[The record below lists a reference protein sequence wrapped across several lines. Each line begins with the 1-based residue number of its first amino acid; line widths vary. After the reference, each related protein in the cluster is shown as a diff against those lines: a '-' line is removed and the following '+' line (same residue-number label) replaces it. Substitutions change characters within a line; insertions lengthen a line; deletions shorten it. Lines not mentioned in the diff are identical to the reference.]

1 MCQRKQSAT
10 CVVAVA
16 TLAAC
21 AGLSIHL
28 AAARGQGT
36 PQGTTA
42 QATVQKPPVF
52 GSGTVAV
59 PIDVRV
65 IDGSGRP
72 VSDLQQDD
80 FTLLEDGV
88 PQPIRHFERH
98 DLAAGPAPSAGTRPP
113 SRESPFG
120 IAPQNNRVFL
130 IVLGRGRLQEPSR
143 ALDALQRFVREQLL
157 PQDHVAVFAYNRAT
171 DFTTDHELVA
181 GFIERFKRSHLQ
193 IDMEVGLAI
202 ESSMAA
208 IYGSRA
214 LPKSL
219 QQKIDSM
226 FVGAGALAYR
236 QVGEKETASTKRA
249 AQDLAKAADQLQ
261 RQEDQKLRQELADM
275 AARDLG
281 VGTVGTPPPG
291 SWSSMDEVSS
301 QTFTRLGL
309 NDFMAN
315 TAQSLQD
322 LGNCYAA
329 IEYLRH
335 LEGEKHLVFVTERGI
350 NLPRLED
357 DMDLT
362 RAANDAR
369 VVIDTFQTG
378 GLEGQQGGA
387 WTDQSRQTFA
397 FKALRVIAEQT
408 GGVSSVSEKGMV
420 AVSRINDVSRVTYL
434 LGYYP
439 SSARLDGSYRKI
451 QVKVRRP
458 GVTVLYRRGYYARPE
473 IGSFD
478 RRSFITKDRLM
489 AVAGFRRVIDDIKV
503 KLDASIQKT
512 PTGHEVVAKG
522 TINTSRLFFDLAEG
536 RHVGSL
542 DLLVVCFNDKD
553 EVIGQN
559 YQRAN
564 VDLTEDAFKAAT
576 QSGLPYDVRFEM
588 SPAVRRV
595 RLVVYDYRADLAG
608 SADRRVF

>member
-1 MCQRKQSAT
+1 MRQRKQSAA
-10 CVVAVA
+10 CVVVVA
-16 TLAAC
+16 TLTAF
-21 AGLSIHL
+21 AGVSIHL
-28 AAARGQGT
+28 LATGGQGA

-42 QATVQKPPVF
+42 ETPPQKPPVF
-52 GSGTVAV
+52 ASGTVVV

-65 IDGSGRP
+65 IDNNGRP
-72 VSDLQQDD
+72 VTDLQQDD
-80 FTLLEDGV
+80 FTLLEDGA
-88 PQPIRHFERH
+88 PQAIRHFERH
-98 DLAAGPAPSAGTRPP
+98 EFVAAPAPAAGTKPAN
-113 SRESPFG
+113 RESPFG
-120 IAPQNNRVFL
+120 VAPQNGRVFL
-130 IVLGRGRLQEPSR
+130 FVLGRGRLQEPSR
-143 ALDALQRFVREQLL
+143 ALDALQVFVRQQLL

-181 GFIERFKRSHLQ
+181 AFIERFKRSHYQ

-219 QQKIDSM
+219 QTKIDNM
-226 FVGAGALAYR
+226 FIGAGTLAYR
-236 QVGEKETASTKRA
+236 QVGEGESPSAKRT
-249 AQDLAKAADQLQ
+249 AQDVAKATDQLQ
-261 RQEDQKLRQELADM
+261 RQEDQKQRQALSDM

-281 VGTVGTPPPG
+281 VGTVGALPPG

-301 QTFTRLGL
+301 QTFTTLGL
-309 NDFMAN
+309 DDFMAN

-335 LEGEKHLVFVTERGI
+335 LEGEKHLVFVTQYGV
-350 NLPRLED
+350 NLPRVED

-378 GLEGQQGGA
+378 GLEGQQGGV

-408 GGVSSVSEKGMV
+408 GGVSSITEKGLV

-458 GVTVLYRRGYYARPE
+458 GVTVLYRRGYYARPD
-473 IGSFD
+473 IGAFD

-503 KLDASIQKT
+503 KLDASVEKT

-522 TINTSRLFFDLAEG
+522 TIDTSRLFFDLTEG
-536 RHVGSL
+536 RHLGSL

-553 EVIGQN
+553 EMIGQN

-564 VDLTEDAFKAAT
+564 VDLTEEAFKKAAE
-576 QSGLPYDVRFEM
+576 SGLPYNVRFEM

-595 RLVVYDYRADLAG
+595 RLVVFDYRADLAG
-608 SADRRVF
+608 SAERRVF